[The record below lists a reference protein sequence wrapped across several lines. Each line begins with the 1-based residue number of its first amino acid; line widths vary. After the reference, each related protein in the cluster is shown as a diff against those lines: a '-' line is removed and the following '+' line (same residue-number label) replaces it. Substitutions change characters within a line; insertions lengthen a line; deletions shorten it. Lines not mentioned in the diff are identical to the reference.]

1 MLKNATKISLAVLS
15 LSVALNAQAQ
25 DKKEIQKLQLLRQ
38 QRRQPLKQMR
48 LNLHPKP
55 YKEVITDKAKT
66 SKGLFTVHKI
76 EDKYFFEIPD
86 SLMGREIM
94 TVTRVSKSATVPGS
108 VGLPAYGG
116 ELLNR
121 QVIRFEKGPDN
132 KVFLRGVQY
141 INVSADSTQPIYKAV
156 RNSNVD
162 PIAQA
167 FEVKAFKK
175 TLFQNLLIR

>member
-1 MLKNATKISLAVLS
+1 
-15 LSVALNAQAQ
+15 
-25 DKKEIQKLQLLRQ
+25 
-38 QRRQPLKQMR
+38 
-48 LNLHPKP
+48 
-55 YKEVITDKAKT
+55 
-66 SKGLFTVHKI
+66 LFTVHKI